1 MLKKTITYTDY
12 DGNKR
17 TEDFYFNLTQ
27 AEIVELN
34 MSPLGGLDY
43 TLKKII
49 NETDTGKIVEMV
61 KNIILMAYGEKSFD
75 GRRFVK
81 KDDDGR
87 PLSRKFEDSP
97 AFSELFIE
105 LLGDSKKAADFIN
118 AIVPNDTVKQ
128 TPATI
133 AAVNN

>member
-61 KNIILMAYGEKSFD
+61 KHIILMAYGEKSFD

-87 PLSRKFEDSP
+87 PLARKFEDSP

-105 LLGDSKKAADFIN
+105 LLGDSQKAADFIN
-118 AIVPNDTVKQ
+118 AIVPNDAVKQ